1 MGETIGCVG
10 GGEAGREESYPSRGQ
25 SLAVRV
31 WAHGQGTVEPY
42 TSIWS
47 TVSALEGGRETERHS
62 VLFFLNGNE
71 NIHILIKL
79 TLK

>member
-10 GGEAGREESYPSRGQ
+10 GGEAGRDESYPSRGQ

-47 TVSALEGGRETERHS
+47 TVSALEGGEKQKDIQY
-62 VLFFLNGNE
+62 FFFKTVMK
-71 NIHILIKL
+71 IY
-79 TLK
+79 TF

>member
-47 TVSALEGGRETERHS
+47 TVSALEGGERNRKTFS
-62 VLFFLNGNE
+62 TFFF
-71 NIHILIKL
+71 KR
-79 TLK
+79 